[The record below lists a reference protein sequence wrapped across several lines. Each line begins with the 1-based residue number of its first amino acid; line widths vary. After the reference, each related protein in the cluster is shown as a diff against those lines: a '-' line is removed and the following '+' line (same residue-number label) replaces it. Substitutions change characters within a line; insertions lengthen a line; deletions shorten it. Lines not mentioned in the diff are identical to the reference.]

1 MRCRSLACRW
11 DCCLN
16 SYFCFGLSYYDGAG
30 PEMTKAE
37 GALLIIVV
45 FVAVMRWAFNKVRR
59 ERDEIAR
66 LR

>member
-1 MRCRSLACRW
+1 
-11 DCCLN
+11 
-16 SYFCFGLSYYDGAG
+16 
-30 PEMTKAE
+30 MTKAE